1 MTNITTVTQESIEAM
16 FQRIIEWE
24 YEAGES
30 FTDYYMHDNVRDV
43 SWAFW
48 LLGKGFVERANEIL
62 NEVNDDKVLCLDQE
76 LLYDI
81 YPSYEGEDCSWSE
94 ENYHK
99 NVRLWAEFLVST
111 DIYFQRITEWFDNYP
126 D

>member
-1 MTNITTVTQESIEAM
+1 MIEVTQESIEAM
-16 FQRIIEWE
+16 FQRIVDWE
-24 YEAGES
+24 REAGES

-62 NEVNDDKVLCLDQE
+62 NEVNDDKKLCLDQE

-81 YPSYEGEDCSWSE
+81 YPSYEYTEQTNTWNED
-94 ENYHK
+94 NYYK

-111 DIYFQRITEWFDNYP
+111 DIYLQRIMEWFDNYP
-126 D
+126 N

>member
-1 MTNITTVTQESIEAM
+1 MTSIPEISKESINTM
-16 FQRIIEWE
+16 FQRIIAWE
-24 YEAGES
+24 RDAGES

-62 NEVNDDKVLCLDQE
+62 NEVNDDKILCLDQE

-81 YPSYEGEDCSWSE
+81 YPSYEGEDCSWNE
-94 ENYHK
+94 VNYYK
-99 NVRLWAEFLVST
+99 NVLLWAEFLVST
-111 DIYFQRITEWFDNYP
+111 DIYLQRITEWFDNYP
-126 D
+126 N

>member
-1 MTNITTVTQESIEAM
+1 MIEVTQESINTM
-16 FQRIIEWE
+16 FQRIIAWE
-24 YEAGES
+24 REAGES

-62 NEVNDDKVLCLDQE
+62 NEINADKKLCLDQE

-81 YPSYEGEDCSWSE
+81 YPTYEGEDCSWNE
-94 ENYHK
+94 DNFYK
-99 NVRLWAEFLVST
+99 NVKLWAEFLVSS
-111 DIYFQRITEWFDNYP
+111 DIYLQRTTEWFDNYP